1 MRPRMS
7 QPVCRTERSSRN
19 ALVRLMA
26 QAEEFLRLYQ
36 TGFVAMWPVLGH
48 ATTDRWSIRT
58 VVAVVCVSCWFN
70 IFGGLLN
77 DVCDLHSDR
86 ADPSR
91 SDRWLVN
98 GTVSVRCA
106 LAIVGLQLP
115 LLLIT
120 HALSGFPPSSLGWLA
135 LAVVG
140 QAAYDVFGKRSAV
153 PPLAE
158 AGEAMAA
165 GCLTLYGAAVAGVPN
180 TWTWMVAAFGAAF
193 IMVANGFHGGLRDI
207 EADLQARVRTTP
219 IWLGCTAGDGGA
231 LQISASMTCYT
242 ACWLAAMGALAM
254 AMAIRSGAAALVG
267 TATTVLASLVTFAAL
282 HRARQPD
289 WSLYLRAHVA
299 MVAVPAIVALAPQL
313 GPRRL
318 AVLMVIYCAPIAPN
332 TIRVLSRSRRSR
344 ADRTAADR
352 GWRRLQGV
360 GTRAGIA
367 AGEDSPPRAIP
378 THFDLGHFMKEHR

>member
-120 HALSGFPPSSLGWLA
+120 HALSGFPPLPSS
-135 LAVVG
+135 
-140 QAAYDVFGKRSAV
+140 
-153 PPLAE
+153 
-158 AGEAMAA
+158 
-165 GCLTLYGAAVAGVPN
+165 
-180 TWTWMVAAFGAAF
+180 
-193 IMVANGFHGGLRDI
+193 
-207 EADLQARVRTTP
+207 ARRHTT
-219 IWLGCTAGDGGA
+219 C
-231 LQISASMTCYT
+231 SE
-242 ACWLAAMGALAM
+242 
-254 AMAIRSGAAALVG
+254 SGAP
-267 TATTVLASLVTFAAL
+267 F
-282 HRARQPD
+282 RR
-289 WSLYLRAHVA
+289 W
-299 MVAVPAIVALAPQL
+299 
-313 GPRRL
+313 PRR
-318 AVLMVIYCAPIAPN
+318 AKRWRP
-332 TIRVLSRSRRSR
+332 
-344 ADRTAADR
+344 AA
-352 GWRRLQGV
+352 
-360 GTRAGIA
+360 
-367 AGEDSPPRAIP
+367 
-378 THFDLGHFMKEHR
+378 